1 MLWRMKGLILALTW
15 MDKKAVHAIGTYTQA
30 PAQQLPEV
38 TCKQQDGAIEKISCQ
53 EMVLSYNTYIGGMDK
68 NDQMKS
74 YYPMPVA
81 GKKWWSRVFSSDLI
95 DRSISQQLCTWAR
108 MNTPCKTESEAVP
121 D

>member
-1 MLWRMKGLILALTW
+1 MENLALTW

-38 TCKQQDGAIEKISCQ
+38 TCKQQDGAIEKITCQ